1 MQFLLKD
8 KFLEISSVYAKLMNF
23 LLGGNTYTTLV
34 KEYIQPT
41 NGCTV
46 LDVGCGPAAIL
57 DFLPN
62 VKYVGLDHNPKY
74 IASASKKFGAKGTF
88 ICAGVDQLNDHGLQT
103 FDRIIILGVMHHLDD
118 QQLTQLITAL
128 RNRLNSDG
136 VLITFDVAYEDRQNF
151 IAKTLAKNDR
161 GKFVRTKDQYL
172 EFISLAFNIERAD
185 LHHDLLRVPYTH
197 LISRSIAQ
205 AKPNGSKN

>member
-46 LDVGCGPAAIL
+46 LDVGCGPATVL

-62 VKYVGLDHNPKY
+62 VKYFGLDPNPKY
-74 IASASKKFGAKGTF
+74 IASASKIWRKGYF

-118 QQLTQLITAL
+118 QQLTQLMTSL
-128 RNRLNSDG
+128 RNRLNSEG
-136 VLITFDVAYEDRQNF
+136 VLITLMALT
-151 IAKTLAKNDR
+151 KTNR
-161 GKFVRTKDQYL
+161 
-172 EFISLAFNIERAD
+172 IS
-185 LHHDLLRVPYTH
+185 
-197 LISRSIAQ
+197 
-205 AKPNGSKN
+205 